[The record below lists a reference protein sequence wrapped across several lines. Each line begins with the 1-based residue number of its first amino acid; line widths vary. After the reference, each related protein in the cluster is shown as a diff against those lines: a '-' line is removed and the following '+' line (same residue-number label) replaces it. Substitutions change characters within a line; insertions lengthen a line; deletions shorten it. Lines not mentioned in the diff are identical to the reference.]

1 MIAKNQKYEIKIEDL
16 NNLGYGV
23 GRIGD
28 TVAFVSGA
36 VDGDL
41 VLAKVILVK
50 KNYVVAKAEKIIE
63 PSPYRASES
72 FCSSVGCGG
81 CAYADI
87 TYERELELK
96 RERVEMAFRKAR
108 LPEVEIKEVFSTHK
122 IKHYRNKAQY
132 PITRDK
138 NGEYKIGFFAPKSHR
153 VVEAINCSLQPKLFS
168 EILVF
173 LKEWFCK
180 HDIST
185 YDEESKKGLLRH
197 IYLRCSKDEKDVSL
211 VLVVNGKSIPRYK
224 EFVKE
229 IVERF
234 PMISSVMLNVNTLD
248 TNVICTDEY
257 IALYGKGYIEDTLC
271 GVNLKISPAS
281 FYQVNHD
288 IAEAIYKKAASLAD
302 LKGDECL
309 LDLYSGIGSIGLSM
323 AKRVKEVIGVEVV
336 EDAVLCAEENAKRN
350 GIENA
355 SFFCADASE
364 TENIVEA
371 LERVAKRKI
380 SPDVVILDPPR
391 KGSSPELLDYLANT
405 SLQKIVYVSCNPD
418 TLARDAGILIEKG
431 FKISEVYPFDMF
443 PRTGH
448 VESVVCLTR
457 E

>member
-1 MIAKNQKYEIKIEDL
+1 MIVKNQTYEIKIEDL

-41 VLAKVILVK
+41 VLAKVILAK
-50 KNYVVAKAEKIIE
+50 KNYVVARTEKIIE
-63 PSPYRASES
+63 PSPYRVKES

-81 CAYADI
+81 CAYAEI
-87 TYERELELK
+87 EYSRELQLK
-96 RERVEMAFRKAR
+96 RERVKTAFRKAR
-108 LPEVEIKEVFSTHK
+108 LPEVEIKEVFSTEK

-138 NGEYKIGFFAPKSHR
+138 NGEYKIGFYAPKSHR
-153 VVEAINCSLQPKLFS
+153 VVEAVNCSLQPKLFS
-168 EILVF
+168 EILNHLISIF
-173 LKEWFCK
+173 SRYN
-180 HDIST
+180 IST
-185 YDEESKKGLLRH
+185 YDEESGKGLLRH

-211 VLVVNGKSIPRYK
+211 VLVVNGKSIPQS
-224 EFVKE
+224 EEIVSE
-229 IVERF
+229 IVEKF

-257 IALYGKGYIEDTLC
+257 ITLYGKGYIEDTLC
-271 GVNLKISPAS
+271 DVDLKISPAS

-336 EDAVLCAEENAKRN
+336 EGAVECAEENARIN

-457 E
+457 K

>member
-87 TYERELELK
+87 TYERGLELK

-108 LPEVEIKEVFSTHK
+108 LPEVKIKEVFSTYK

-211 VLVVNGKSIPRYK
+211 VLVVNGKSIPQS
-224 EFVKE
+224 EEIVSE
-229 IVERF
+229 IVEKF
-234 PMISSVMLNVNTLD
+234 PMISSVMINVNTLD

-257 IALYGKGYIEDTLC
+257 IALYGKGYIEDILC

>member
-23 GRIGD
+23 GKIGD

-41 VLAKVILVK
+41 VLAKVILAK
-50 KNYVVAKAEKIIE
+50 KNYVVAKTEEILV
-63 PSPYRASES
+63 PSPYRVKEK

-87 TYERELELK
+87 EYTRELELK
-96 RERVEMAFRKAR
+96 RERVKMAFHKAR
-108 LPEVEIKEVFSTHK
+108 LFDVQIKEVFSTNK

-138 NGEYKIGFFAPKSHR
+138 NGEYKIGFYAPKSHR
-153 VVEAINCSLQPKLFS
+153 VVEAVNCSLQPRLFS
-168 EILVF
+168 EILDY
-173 LKEWFCK
+173 LKGLFSEYN
-180 HDIST
+180 IST

-197 IYLRCSKDEKDVSL
+197 IYLRCSKDEKDISL
-211 VLVVNGKSIPRYK
+211 VFVVNGKSIPHDK
-224 EFVKE
+224 EV
-229 IVERF
+229 VEKIIEKF
-234 PMISSVMLNVNTLD
+234 PMISSVMLNINTLD

-257 IALYGKGYIEDTLC
+257 ITLYGKGYIEDTLC
-271 GVNLKISPAS
+271 DVDLKISPAS
-281 FYQVNHD
+281 FYQVNREV
-288 IAEAIYKKAASLAD
+288 AEAIYKKAAELAD
-302 LKGDECL
+302 LNGGGCL

-323 AKRVKEVIGVEVV
+323 AKKAGEVIGVEVV
-336 EDAVLCAEENAKRN
+336 EGAVECAKENAKRN

-405 SLQKIVYVSCNPD
+405 DLKKIVYVSCNPD
-418 TLARDAGILIEKG
+418 TLARDAAILIEKG
-431 FKISEVYPFDMF
+431 FAISEVYPFDMF

-448 VESVVCLTR
+448 VESVVCFTKK
-457 E
+457 

>member
-63 PSPYRASES
+63 PSPYRVKES

-96 RERVEMAFRKAR
+96 RERVEMAFRKAQ
-108 LPEVEIKEVFSTHK
+108 LPFVEVKEVFSTNK

-132 PITRDK
+132 PVVREK
-138 NGEYKIGFFAPKSHR
+138 NGEYKIGFYAPKSHR
-153 VVEAINCSLQPKLFS
+153 VVEAVNCSLQPKLFS
-168 EILVF
+168 EILDY
-173 LKEWFCK
+173 LKGLLFEYNV
-180 HDIST
+180 ST

-197 IYLRCSKDEKDVSL
+197 IYLRCSQNESDVSL
-211 VLVVNGKSIPRYK
+211 VFVINGSSLPNDGKILGK
-224 EFVKE
+224 VIEK
-229 IVERF
+229 F
-234 PMISSVMLNVNTLD
+234 PMISSVMLNINTLD

-257 IALYGKGYIEDTLC
+257 ITLYGKGYIEDTLC
-271 GVNLKISPAS
+271 DVDLKISPAS
-281 FYQVNHD
+281 FYQVNHE

-323 AKRVKEVIGVEVV
+323 AKNVAEVIGVEVV
-336 EDAVLCAEENAKRN
+336 EGAVECAKENARIN

-418 TLARDAGILIEKG
+418 TLARDASILIEKG
-431 FKISEVYPFDMF
+431 FKISEVFPFDMF